1 MDWVDWKMI
10 HLVFCILA
18 MRLNDHLGDN
28 VLVFRN
34 REREERRER
43 ESKRETE
50 RERDPWE
57 AFAETTRELPN
68 LYSSPGKTEDRVYLH
83 LRTKDGN
90 RGWGPSWGEPS
101 ALELPNHSI
110 VCQELLA
117 YQYRQSQQRL

>member
-50 RERDPWE
+50 RERE
-57 AFAETTRELPN
+57 ILGKLLQKLPGSY
-68 LYSSPGKTEDRVYLH
+68 LTSIPALGRQKTGCIY
-83 LRTKDGN
+83 
-90 RGWGPSWGEPS
+90 
-101 ALELPNHSI
+101 I
-110 VCQELLA
+110 
-117 YQYRQSQQRL
+117 